1 MNLPERKMIKKNI
14 AGSPW
19 FHLVIAAGLIAITA
33 IAQPAIAKEIKG
45 CGELGG
51 DEER

>member
-1 MNLPERKMIKKNI
+1 MKMIKKGRSMNQR
-14 AGSPW
+14 